1 MNTVSLNPQKLTFLR
16 DVDPRLV
23 SYNIEMTEVTGGTF
37 WKPYTPAQIAGTE
50 EFPTVPDVREL
61 AKLLAVFQPADLLEP
76 RVRQLAKALG
86 PVYIRV
92 SGSWATTTYYDF
104 DGHTGGKAPEG
115 FRAVLTRQQWE
126 GVLDFVKY
134 VDAKLLISV
143 ANCDGVMDENHCWDP
158 AQAKLLFD
166 FSRDYGV
173 PISAVEFMNEP
184 NTTVMSRTHASYT
197 AEEFCR
203 DQDAFYRFVRENY
216 PDVVIVG
223 PCASGDAYSKHTS
236 FGNMS
241 FWPTSQLLEGCREQ
255 ADVFSYHMYHGIS
268 ERGAAM
274 ASHWLADQATSEEY
288 LGVPYEAANYYAPY
302 RDKYCPGA
310 PMWVTESADAGC
322 GGDTWASTYLDVIRS
337 ADELGRFCTVTDG
350 VIFHNTLMASDYAY
364 LDHATHL
371 PRPNYWLALLWN
383 RLVGT
388 RVFDTAEPVRE
399 GVHLYAHSRRDGKEG
414 FVYILVNNS
423 RTETT
428 RLELPVDAVRYTLSA
443 EHLRSNVMLLNG
455 KPLELE
461 NDQLPALEGQLQP
474 AGMVEAAPATVTFL
488 VV

>member
-61 AKLLAVFQPADLLEP
+61 AKLLAVFQPADLSEP

-197 AEEFCR
+197 AQEFCR

-241 FWPTSQLLEGCREQ
+241 FWPTSQLLEGCREHFEITEMENT
-255 ADVFSYHMYHGIS
+255 DTI
-268 ERGAAM
+268 
-274 ASHWLADQATSEEY
+274 EEQ
-288 LGVPYEAANYYAPY
+288 LTLLYEQGKKAFAFY
-302 RDKYCPGA
+302 
-310 PMWVTESADAGC
+310 C
-322 GGDTWASTYLDVIRS
+322 GGDRWQLLVLKDLSVMAQLLPDKSEASQGLDVTVLHSLVLEKLMGIDKENMANQVNLTYTRSMEEALASVQNGESQCAFLLNPTRVTEIRDVAAAGEKMPQKSTYFYPKLITGLVMNEM
-337 ADELGRFCTVTDG
+337 EL
-350 VIFHNTLMASDYAY
+350 
-364 LDHATHL
+364 
-371 PRPNYWLALLWN
+371 
-383 RLVGT
+383 
-388 RVFDTAEPVRE
+388 
-399 GVHLYAHSRRDGKEG
+399 
-414 FVYILVNNS
+414 
-423 RTETT
+423 
-428 RLELPVDAVRYTLSA
+428 
-443 EHLRSNVMLLNG
+443 
-455 KPLELE
+455 
-461 NDQLPALEGQLQP
+461 
-474 AGMVEAAPATVTFL
+474 
-488 VV
+488 